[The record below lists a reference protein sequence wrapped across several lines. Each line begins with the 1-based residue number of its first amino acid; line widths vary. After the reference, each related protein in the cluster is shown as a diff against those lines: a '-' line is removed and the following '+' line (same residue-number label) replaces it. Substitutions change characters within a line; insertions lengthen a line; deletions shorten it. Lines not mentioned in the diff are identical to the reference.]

1 VNPFPGNHLFPK
13 GKVPR
18 KAAKSA
24 EAASNSSELETA
36 ARAGFAASGVL
47 HALIGAIAL
56 QLARGGNGE
65 ADVGGAVARLAARP
79 GGPFL
84 LWACFAACAALA
96 LWQAGN
102 AVFGKP
108 QARGKRLSTRLGA
121 SGQAVAFSLLSAT
134 VLSFALGSGTNNRES
149 SSDLTVALARLPF
162 GPPLLVGAGL
172 AVMATGLFFAARG
185 VSASFRK
192 DLFLP
197 GAAVPRRLLITA
209 GSAGYVSK
217 GLALLLV
224 GLLVVLATVRQ
235 QPEQST
241 GLDGGL
247 KALRDQPYGPHLL
260 AALAVGLIAYGCFL
274 ILKARYARM

>member
-1 VNPFPGNHLFPK
+1 MSPSPSGPFPRDK
-13 GKVPR
+13 GPR

-24 EAASNSSELETA
+24 EAASNSPQLETA

-56 QLARGGNGE
+56 QVARGGNGE
-65 ADVGGAVARLAARP
+65 ADVGGAVAQLAARP

-84 LWACFAACAALA
+84 LWACFAACATLT
-96 LWQAGN
+96 LWQTGN
-102 AVFGKP
+102 AVFGA
-108 QARGKRLSTRLGA
+108 ARAHGKQFATRLGA
-121 SGQAVAFSLLSAT
+121 SGQAAAFGLLSAT
-134 VLSFALGSGTNNRES
+134 VLSFALGSGTNSRES
-149 SSDLTVALARLPF
+149 SSELTATLARMPF
-162 GPPLLVGAGL
+162 GPPVLVAAGL
-172 AVMATGLFFAARG
+172 AVMATGVFFASRG
-185 VSASFRK
+185 VSTSFRK

-197 GAAVPRRLLITA
+197 GAAAPRRLIIATGA
-209 GSAGYVSK
+209 VGYLSK

-224 GLLVVLATVRQ
+224 GLLVILATVRR

-247 KALRDQPYGPHLL
+247 KALREQPYGPYLL
-260 AALAVGLIAYGCFL
+260 AVLAVGLLAYGSFL